1 MTLTVSTRACEL
13 LGITKPIVLAGM
25 GTAASPAL
33 AAAVSNAGGLGVIG
47 AADLEPDRLNDA
59 IEEVRKATSQP
70 FGVDTLIP
78 SGNPETLTLEDI
90 LERIPEP
97 YIEAAREIRQEY
109 GLPDMPMPRLRPW
122 FSKDFYRAQMDVILD
137 QRVPVYAAGLGNPA
151 PFVDALH
158 ERGTIVLG
166 LVGNVR
172 NAKAVADGGADAVVA
187 QGYDAGGHTGNIGTL
202 SLVPSVV
209 AAVGDQVPVIAAGG
223 ISTGRALLAVLAL
236 GAGAAWIGTRFLATE
251 EAGIPRGQRDQL
263 LGLGSDDLTLTKYRT
278 GKQAHIVRTPV
289 FAEFERR
296 GLPPLRMPEM
306 RFLADL
312 VFDAAE
318 SAGRYDLAP
327 SFAGQGI
334 FALSSIQR
342 AADVVGGLMSE
353 LEASYAQLA
362 ASAQLRKE
370 A

>member
-13 LGITKPIVLAGM
+13 LGITKPIILAGM
-25 GTAASPAL
+25 GAAASPAL

-47 AADLEPDRLNDA
+47 AADLEPDRLNNA
-59 IEEVRKATSQP
+59 IDEVRKATSQP

-78 SGNPETLTLEDI
+78 SGNPETLTLDDI
-90 LERIPEP
+90 LERIPAA
-97 YIEAAREIRQEY
+97 YIDAAREIRQEY
-109 GLPDMPMPRLRPW
+109 GLPDIPMPRLRPW

-137 QRVPVYAAGLGNPA
+137 QRVPVYAAGLGNPG
-151 PFVDALH
+151 PFVDRLH
-158 ERGTIVLG
+158 QHGTTVIG

-172 NAKAVADGGADAVVA
+172 NARSVADGGADAVVA

-209 AAVGDQVPVIAAGG
+209 AAVGDRVPVIAAGG
-223 ISTGRALLAVLAL
+223 ISTGRALLAILAL

-251 EAGIPRGQRDQL
+251 EAGLPRGQRDQL
-263 LGLGSDDLTLTKYRT
+263 LGLGSDDLTMTKYRT

-334 FALSSIQR
+334 FALSAIQK
-342 AADVVGGLMSE
+342 AADVVNDLMAD
-353 LEASYAQLA
+353 LEAGFAQLN
-362 ASAQLRKE
+362 ASARQDTE
-370 A
+370 

>member
-1 MTLTVSTRACEL
+1 MTLKLATSACQL
-13 LGITKPIVLAGM
+13 LGITKPIILAGM
-25 GTAASPAL
+25 GAAASPAL

-47 AADLEPDRLNDA
+47 AADLTPDRLNEA
-59 IEEVRKATSQP
+59 IEQVRKATSQP

-78 SGNPETLTLEDI
+78 SGNPETLTLDDM
-90 LERIPEP
+90 LQRIPEA
-97 YIEAAREIRQEY
+97 YVQAAREIRQEY
-109 GLPDMPMPRLRPW
+109 GLPDIPMPVLRPW
-122 FSKDFYRAQMDVILD
+122 FSKDFHRSQMDVILA
-137 QRVPVYAAGLGNPA
+137 QKVPVYAAGLGNPA
-151 PFVDALH
+151 PFVDSLH
-158 ERGTIVLG
+158 KRGTIVLG

-172 NAKAVADGGADAVVA
+172 NAEAVAAGGADAVVA

-209 AAVGDQVPVIAAGG
+209 AAVGNRIPVIAAGG

-318 SAGRYDLAP
+318 AAGRYDLAP
-327 SFAGQGI
+327 SFAGQGVY
-334 FALSSIQR
+334 ALRSIQR
-342 AADVVGGLMSE
+342 ATDVVDDLMSE
-353 LEASYAQLA
+353 LEASYSRLTASVQAPA
-362 ASAQLRKE
+362 AE
-370 A
+370 